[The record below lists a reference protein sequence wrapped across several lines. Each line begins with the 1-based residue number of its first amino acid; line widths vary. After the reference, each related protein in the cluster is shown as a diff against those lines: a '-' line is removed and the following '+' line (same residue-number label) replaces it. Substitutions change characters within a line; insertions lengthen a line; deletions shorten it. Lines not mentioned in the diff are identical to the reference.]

1 MVGLIILAALC
12 NRRPLYFCPVVSSFY
27 LSSFFLA

>member
-1 MVGLIILAALC
+1 MAALS

-27 LSSFFLA
+27 LSSFSLA